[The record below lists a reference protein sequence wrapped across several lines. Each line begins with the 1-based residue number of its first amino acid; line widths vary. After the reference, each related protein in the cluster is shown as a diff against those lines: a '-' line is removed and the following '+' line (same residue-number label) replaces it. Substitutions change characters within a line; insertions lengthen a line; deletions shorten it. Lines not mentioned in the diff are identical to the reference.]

1 MATIKDI
8 ARLAGV
14 STATVSMVLNG
25 KDCITKKTKEKV
37 MAAAREVDYIPSF
50 AAKSLK
56 TKRSYTIA
64 LFVGDIAN
72 PFFPEIIKGVEA
84 AAKDRNYSVI
94 IYDLSLIHI

>member
-37 MAAAREVDYIPSF
+37 MAAQRMGIHTVLLPAENERDLKQLPEDVRAKLDVKMIGRVDQAIHYV
-50 AAKSLK
+50 LK
-56 TKRSYTIA
+56 
-64 LFVGDIAN
+64 D
-72 PFFPEIIKGVEA
+72 
-84 AAKDRNYSVI
+84 
-94 IYDLSLIHI
+94 